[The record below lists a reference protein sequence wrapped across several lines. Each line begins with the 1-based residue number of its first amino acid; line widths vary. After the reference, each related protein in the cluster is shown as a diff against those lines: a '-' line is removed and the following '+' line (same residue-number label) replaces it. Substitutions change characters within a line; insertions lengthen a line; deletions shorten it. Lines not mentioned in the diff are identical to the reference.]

1 MAIQFIRKHI
11 ANAHISWFCDARF
24 EQIARLLAGVDEV
37 VALPLKDKKFLKS
50 FGILRQKQGQF
61 DIIIDLQGLLKSAL
75 VSRSLG
81 KNIFG
86 FDRFSAKE
94 GLASIFY
101 THKYSCN
108 YDKNIILRNLE
119 LCAFALNFSF
129 DEKEILAKE
138 PCFLKNSRIPSDES
152 RISSDESKI
161 PNKNS
166 RIPSDKT
173 RIPDKNSRIS
183 SDEIRIHNDESRIPN
198 KNSRIPNRKIL
209 IAPFASESS
218 KCYAHFA
225 SVIKGAKEFAQCF
238 LVAGSEP
245 ERKKATKLASSG
257 ATLLAPLDLA
267 QILEFMDTCDLIIGN
282 DSGITHLAWAQNYAT
297 ITLFGNR
304 SGARNAFATPKNLI
318 IQATPK
324 HEIDAFHID
333 KSDFCINDIDPAQII
348 AKAKGLCDA

>member
-1 MAIQFIRKHI
+1 M
-11 ANAHISWFCDARF
+11 
-24 EQIARLLAGVDEV
+24 DEV
-37 VALPLKDKKFLKS
+37 VALPLKDKKFLKT

-86 FDRFSAKE
+86 FDKFSTKE

-119 LCAFALNFSF
+119 LCSFALNFSF
-129 DEKEILAKE
+129 DEKEILTKE
-138 PCFLKNSRIPSDES
+138 PCFLKKSR
-152 RISSDESKI
+152 I

-166 RIPSDKT
+166 RIPDK
-173 RIPDKNSRIS
+173 K
-183 SDEIRIHNDESRIPN
+183 
-198 KNSRIPNRKIL
+198 SRIPNRKIL
-209 IAPFASESS
+209 IAPFASENS

-225 SVIKGAKEFAQCF
+225 SVIKGVKEFAQCF
-238 LVAGSEP
+238 LVAGNKP
-245 ERKKATKLASSG
+245 EREKATKLASSG

-348 AKAKGLCDA
+348 AKAKVICDA

>member
-1 MAIQFIRKHI
+1 MKLSALGDIVHASVVVQFIRKHI

-24 EQIARLLAGVDEV
+24 EQIARLLAGLDEV

-50 FGILRQKQGQF
+50 FEILRQKQGQF

-94 GLASIFY
+94 GMASIFY

-119 LCAFALNFSF
+119 LCAFALNFNF
-129 DEKEILAKE
+129 DEKEILTKE
-138 PCFLKNSRIPSDES
+138 PCFLKNSRIPNE
-152 RISSDESKI
+152 
-161 PNKNS
+161 NS
-166 RIPSDKT
+166 RIPSDNS
-173 RIPDKNSRIS
+173 RIPD
-183 SDEIRIHNDESRIPN
+183 

-238 LVAGSEP
+238 LIAGSEI

-282 DSGITHLAWAQNYAT
+282 DSGITHLAWAQNCAT

>member
-1 MAIQFIRKHI
+1 MVIQFIRKHI

-50 FGILRQKQGQF
+50 FEILRQKQGQF

-86 FDRFSAKE
+86 FDRFSTKE

-138 PCFLKNSRIPSDES
+138 PCFLKNSRIPNE
-152 RISSDESKI
+152 
-161 PNKNS
+161 NS
-166 RIPSDKT
+166 RIPSDNS
-173 RIPDKNSRIS
+173 RIPDKNSRI
-183 SDEIRIHNDESRIPN
+183 PN
-198 KNSRIPNRKIL
+198 KKIL

-238 LVAGSEP
+238 LVAGSEI
-245 ERKKATKLASSG
+245 EREKAVKLASSG

-348 AKAKGLCDA
+348 AKAKGLCNA

>member
-86 FDRFSAKE
+86 FDRFSTKE

-129 DEKEILAKE
+129 DEKEILTKE

-152 RISSDESKI
+152 RI

-166 RIPSDKT
+166 RM
-173 RIPDKNSRIS
+173 S
-183 SDEIRIHNDESRIPN
+183 SDEIRIHSDESRIPN
-198 KNSRIPNRKIL
+198 KKIL

-238 LVAGSEP
+238 LVAGSEI
-245 ERKKATKLASSG
+245 EREKATKLASSG

>member
-11 ANAHISWFCDARF
+11 ANAHISWFCDTRF

-50 FGILRQKQGQF
+50 FEILRQKQGQF

-86 FDRFSAKE
+86 FDKFSTKE

-129 DEKEILAKE
+129 DEKEILTKE
-138 PCFLKNSRIPSDES
+138 PCFLKN
-152 RISSDESKI
+152 SKI

-166 RIPSDKT
+166 RIPSDES

-198 KNSRIPNRKIL
+198 KNSRIPNKKIL

-238 LVAGSEP
+238 LIAGSEP
-245 ERKKATKLASSG
+245 EREKAAKLASSG

>member
-1 MAIQFIRKHI
+1 MVIQFIRKHI

-50 FGILRQKQGQF
+50 FGVLRQKQGQF

-138 PCFLKNSRIPSDES
+138 PCFLKNSRIPNDES
-152 RISSDESKI
+152 RIPSDETRIPDKNSRI

-166 RIPSDKT
+166 RIPSDET
-173 RIPDKNSRIS
+173 RIPDKNSRI
-183 SDEIRIHNDESRIPN
+183 PN
-198 KNSRIPNRKIL
+198 KKIL

-238 LVAGSEP
+238 LVAGSEL
-245 ERKKATKLASSG
+245 EREKATKLASSG

-282 DSGITHLAWAQNYAT
+282 DSGITHLAWAQNCAT

>member
-86 FDRFSAKE
+86 FDKFSTKE

-119 LCAFALNFSF
+119 LCGFALNFSF
-129 DEKEILAKE
+129 DEKEILTKE
-138 PCFLKNSRIPSDES
+138 PCFLKKS
-152 RISSDESKI
+152 
-161 PNKNS
+161 
-166 RIPSDKT
+166 
-173 RIPDKNSRIS
+173 RIPDKNSRI
-183 SDEIRIHNDESRIPN
+183 PN
-198 KNSRIPNRKIL
+198 KKIL

>member
-50 FGILRQKQGQF
+50 FEILRQKQGQF

-138 PCFLKNSRIPSDES
+138 PCFLKKSRIL
-152 RISSDESKI
+152 
-161 PNKNS
+161 NKNS
-166 RIPSDKT
+166 RIPSDET
-173 RIPDKNSRIS
+173 RIPN
-183 SDEIRIHNDESRIPN
+183 ENSRIPN
-198 KNSRIPNRKIL
+198 KKIL

-238 LVAGSEP
+238 LVAGSEI
-245 ERKKATKLASSG
+245 EREKAAKLASSG

-304 SGARNAFATPKNLI
+304 SGVRNAFATPKNLI

-348 AKAKGLCDA
+348 AKAKGLCNA

>member
-24 EQIARLLAGVDEV
+24 EQIARLLVGVDEV

-75 VSRSLG
+75 VSRILG

-86 FDRFSAKE
+86 FDRFSTKE

-138 PCFLKNSRIPSDES
+138 PCFLKNS
-152 RISSDESKI
+152 KI
-161 PNKNS
+161 PNENS

-173 RIPDKNSRIS
+173 
-183 SDEIRIHNDESRIPN
+183 
-198 KNSRIPNRKIL
+198 RIPNRKIL

-238 LVAGSEP
+238 LVAGNKP

-348 AKAKGLCDA
+348 AKAKVICDA

>member
-86 FDRFSAKE
+86 FDRFSTKE

-129 DEKEILAKE
+129 DEKEILTKE
-138 PCFLKNSRIPSDES
+138 PCFLKNSRIPSDESRIPDKNS

-166 RIPSDKT
+166 RIPSDET
-173 RIPDKNSRIS
+173 RIPN
-183 SDEIRIHNDESRIPN
+183 E
-198 KNSRIPNRKIL
+198 NSRIPNRKIL
-209 IAPFASESS
+209 IAPFASENS

-238 LVAGSEP
+238 LVAGSEI
-245 ERKKATKLASSG
+245 EREKATKLASSG

-348 AKAKGLCDA
+348 AKAKVICDA

>member
-50 FGILRQKQGQF
+50 FSILRQKQGQF

-119 LCAFALNFSF
+119 LCGFALNFSF

-138 PCFLKNSRIPSDES
+138 PCFLKNSRIPD
-152 RISSDESKI
+152 
-161 PNKNS
+161 KNS
-166 RIPSDKT
+166 RIPSDET
-173 RIPDKNSRIS
+173 RIPD
-183 SDEIRIHNDESRIPN
+183 

-282 DSGITHLAWAQNYAT
+282 DSGITHLAWAQNCAT

>member
-11 ANAHISWFCDARF
+11 VNAHISWFCDARF

-50 FGILRQKQGQF
+50 FEILRQKQGQF

-75 VSRSLG
+75 VSRILG

-129 DEKEILAKE
+129 DEKEILTKE
-138 PCFLKNSRIPSDES
+138 PCFLKNSRISNENS
-152 RISSDESKI
+152 RIPNKNSKI
-161 PNKNS
+161 PNENS
-166 RIPSDKT
+166 RIPSD
-173 RIPDKNSRIS
+173 
-183 SDEIRIHNDESRIPN
+183 
-198 KNSRIPNRKIL
+198 NSRIPNRKIL

-245 ERKKATKLASSG
+245 EREKATKLASSG

-333 KSDFCINDIDPAQII
+333 KSDFCINDINPAQII
-348 AKAKGLCDA
+348 AKAKGLCNA

>member
-1 MAIQFIRKHI
+1 MVIQFIRKHI

-129 DEKEILAKE
+129 DEKEILTKE

-152 RISSDESKI
+152 RI

-166 RIPSDKT
+166 RIPD
-173 RIPDKNSRIS
+173 
-183 SDEIRIHNDESRIPN
+183 
-198 KNSRIPNRKIL
+198 RKIL

-245 ERKKATKLASSG
+245 EREKAAKLASSG

-282 DSGITHLAWAQNYAT
+282 DSGITHLAWAQNCAT

>member
-37 VALPLKDKKFLKS
+37 IALPLKDKKFLKS
-50 FGILRQKQGQF
+50 FEILRQKQGQF

-75 VSRSLG
+75 VSRILG

-86 FDRFSAKE
+86 FDRFSTKE

-119 LCAFALNFSF
+119 LCGFALNFSF
-129 DEKEILAKE
+129 DEKEILTKE
-138 PCFLKNSRIPSDES
+138 PCFLKNSRIPNE
-152 RISSDESKI
+152 
-161 PNKNS
+161 NS
-166 RIPSDKT
+166 RIPSDES
-173 RIPDKNSRIS
+173 RIPDKNSRI
-183 SDEIRIHNDESRIPN
+183 PN
-198 KNSRIPNRKIL
+198 KKIL

-245 ERKKATKLASSG
+245 EREKAAKLASSG

-333 KSDFCINDIDPAQII
+333 KRDFCINDIDPAQII

>member
-37 VALPLKDKKFLKS
+37 VALPLKDKKFIKS
-50 FGILRQKQGQF
+50 FEILRQKQGQF

-81 KNIFG
+81 KNVFG

-138 PCFLKNSRIPSDES
+138 PCFLKNSRIPDKNSRIPRDES
-152 RISSDESKI
+152 RIS
-161 PNKNS
+161 
-166 RIPSDKT
+166 
-173 RIPDKNSRIS
+173 
-183 SDEIRIHNDESRIPN
+183 N

-225 SVIKGAKEFAQCF
+225 SVIKGTKEFAQCF
-238 LVAGSEP
+238 LVAGSEI
-245 ERKKATKLASSG
+245 EREKAAKLASSG

>member
-37 VALPLKDKKFLKS
+37 VALPLKDKKFLKT
-50 FGILRQKQGQF
+50 FEILRQKQGQF

-75 VSRSLG
+75 VSRILG

-129 DEKEILAKE
+129 DEKEILTKE

-152 RISSDESKI
+152 RI
-161 PNKNS
+161 
-166 RIPSDKT
+166 
-173 RIPDKNSRIS
+173 
-183 SDEIRIHNDESRIPN
+183 PN
-198 KNSRIPNRKIL
+198 KNSRIPNKKIL

-245 ERKKATKLASSG
+245 EREKATKLASSG

-282 DSGITHLAWAQNYAT
+282 DSGITHLAWAQNCAT

>member
-1 MAIQFIRKHI
+1 MAVQFIRKHI

-75 VSRSLG
+75 VSRILG

-138 PCFLKNSRIPSDES
+138 PCFLKNSKIPNENSKIPSENS
-152 RISSDESKI
+152 KIPSKNSKI
-161 PNKNS
+161 PNK
-166 RIPSDKT
+166 
-173 RIPDKNSRIS
+173 
-183 SDEIRIHNDESRIPN
+183 
-198 KNSRIPNRKIL
+198 KIL

-245 ERKKATKLASSG
+245 EREKAAKLASSG

-333 KSDFCINDIDPAQII
+333 KSDFCINDINPAQII

>member
-1 MAIQFIRKHI
+1 M
-11 ANAHISWFCDARF
+11 
-24 EQIARLLAGVDEV
+24 DEV

-129 DEKEILAKE
+129 DEKEILTKE
-138 PCFLKNSRIPSDES
+138 PCFLKKS
-152 RISSDESKI
+152 
-161 PNKNS
+161 
-166 RIPSDKT
+166 
-173 RIPDKNSRIS
+173 RIPDKN
-183 SDEIRIHNDESRIPN
+183 SRIPN
-198 KNSRIPNRKIL
+198 KNSRIPDKKIL

-238 LVAGSEP
+238 LVAGSEL
-245 ERKKATKLASSG
+245 EREKATKLASSG

>member
-11 ANAHISWFCDARF
+11 ANAHISWFCDSRF

-101 THKYSCN
+101 AHKYSCN

-129 DEKEILAKE
+129 DEKEILTKE
-138 PCFLKNSRIPSDES
+138 PCFLKNSRIPNE
-152 RISSDESKI
+152 
-161 PNKNS
+161 NS
-166 RIPSDKT
+166 RIPS
-173 RIPDKNSRIS
+173 
-183 SDEIRIHNDESRIPN
+183 DESRIPN
-198 KNSRIPNRKIL
+198 KNSRIPNKKIL

-238 LVAGSEP
+238 LVAGSEL
-245 ERKKATKLASSG
+245 EREKATKLASSG

>member
-11 ANAHISWFCDARF
+11 VNAHISWFCDARF

-50 FGILRQKQGQF
+50 FEILRQKQGQF

-75 VSRSLG
+75 VSRILG

-94 GLASIFY
+94 GLASISY

-138 PCFLKNSRIPSDES
+138 PCFLKSSRIPNENSRIPSDES
-152 RISSDESKI
+152 RI
-161 PNKNS
+161 PN
-166 RIPSDKT
+166 
-173 RIPDKNSRIS
+173 
-183 SDEIRIHNDESRIPN
+183 E
-198 KNSRIPNRKIL
+198 NSRIPNRKIL

-238 LVAGSEP
+238 LVAGSEI

>member
-37 VALPLKDKKFLKS
+37 VALPLKDKKFIKS

-75 VSRSLG
+75 ISRSLG

-86 FDRFSAKE
+86 FDRFSTKE

-129 DEKEILAKE
+129 DEKEILTKE
-138 PCFLKNSRIPSDES
+138 PCFLKNSRIPNE
-152 RISSDESKI
+152 
-161 PNKNS
+161 NS
-166 RIPSDKT
+166 RIPSDNS
-173 RIPDKNSRIS
+173 RIPDK
-183 SDEIRIHNDESRIPN
+183 
-198 KNSRIPNRKIL
+198 KIL

-238 LVAGSEP
+238 LVAGSEL
-245 ERKKATKLASSG
+245 EREKATKLASSG

-348 AKAKGLCDA
+348 AKAKGLCNA

>member
-50 FGILRQKQGQF
+50 FEILRQKQGQF

-86 FDRFSAKE
+86 FDRFSTKE

-129 DEKEILAKE
+129 DEKEILTKE
-138 PCFLKNSRIPSDES
+138 PCFLKNSRIPD
-152 RISSDESKI
+152 
-161 PNKNS
+161 KNS
-166 RIPSDKT
+166 RIPSDET
-173 RIPDKNSRIS
+173 RIPDKNSRIPS
-183 SDEIRIHNDESRIPN
+183 
-198 KNSRIPNRKIL
+198 KKIL

-245 ERKKATKLASSG
+245 EREKATKLASSG

>member
-11 ANAHISWFCDARF
+11 VNAHISWFCDARF

-50 FGILRQKQGQF
+50 FEILRQKQGQF

-75 VSRSLG
+75 VSRILG

-94 GLASIFY
+94 GMASIFY

-129 DEKEILAKE
+129 DEKEILTKE
-138 PCFLKNSRIPSDES
+138 PCFLKNSKIPNENSKIPNENSKIPSENS
-152 RISSDESKI
+152 KIPSKNSKI
-161 PNKNS
+161 PNK
-166 RIPSDKT
+166 
-173 RIPDKNSRIS
+173 
-183 SDEIRIHNDESRIPN
+183 
-198 KNSRIPNRKIL
+198 KIL

-238 LVAGSEP
+238 LVAGSEI
-245 ERKKATKLASSG
+245 EREKAAKLASSG

-348 AKAKGLCDA
+348 AKAKGLCNA

>member
-50 FGILRQKQGQF
+50 FEILRQKQGQF

-86 FDRFSAKE
+86 FDRFSTKE

-129 DEKEILAKE
+129 DEKEILTKE
-138 PCFLKNSRIPSDES
+138 PCFLKKSRIPNKKSRIPSD
-152 RISSDESKI
+152 
-161 PNKNS
+161 N
-166 RIPSDKT
+166 
-173 RIPDKNSRIS
+173 
-183 SDEIRIHNDESRIPN
+183 SRIPN
-198 KNSRIPNRKIL
+198 KKIL

-238 LVAGSEP
+238 LVAGNKP

>member
-1 MAIQFIRKHI
+1 M
-11 ANAHISWFCDARF
+11 
-24 EQIARLLAGVDEV
+24 DEV

-86 FDRFSAKE
+86 FDKFSTKE

-119 LCAFALNFSF
+119 LCGFALNFSF

-138 PCFLKNSRIPSDES
+138 PCFLKNSRIP
-152 RISSDESKI
+152 
-161 PNKNS
+161 
-166 RIPSDKT
+166 
-173 RIPDKNSRIS
+173 DKN
-183 SDEIRIHNDESRIPN
+183 SRIPN

-209 IAPFASESS
+209 ITPFASESS

-348 AKAKGLCDA
+348 AKAKVICNA

>member
-11 ANAHISWFCDARF
+11 VNAHISWFCDARF

-50 FGILRQKQGQF
+50 FEILRQKKGQF

-138 PCFLKNSRIPSDES
+138 PCFLK
-152 RISSDESKI
+152 SS
-161 PNKNS
+161 
-166 RIPSDKT
+166 
-173 RIPDKNSRIS
+173 RIPDKNSRIPS
-183 SDEIRIHNDESRIPN
+183 ENFKIPNENSRIPN
-198 KNSRIPNRKIL
+198 KKIL

-238 LVAGSEP
+238 LVAGSEL
-245 ERKKATKLASSG
+245 EREKATKLASSG

>member
-24 EQIARLLAGVDEV
+24 EQITRLLAGVDEV

-86 FDRFSAKE
+86 FDRFSTKE
-94 GLASIFY
+94 GFASIFY

-119 LCAFALNFSF
+119 LCGFALNFSF

-152 RISSDESKI
+152 RI
-161 PNKNS
+161 PN
-166 RIPSDKT
+166 
-173 RIPDKNSRIS
+173 
-183 SDEIRIHNDESRIPN
+183 E
-198 KNSRIPNRKIL
+198 NSRIPNRKIL

-238 LVAGSEP
+238 LVAGNKP
-245 ERKKATKLASSG
+245 EREKAAKLASSG

>member
-50 FGILRQKQGQF
+50 FEILRQKQGQF

-86 FDRFSAKE
+86 FDRFSTKE

-138 PCFLKNSRIPSDES
+138 PCFLKNSRIPD
-152 RISSDESKI
+152 
-161 PNKNS
+161 
-166 RIPSDKT
+166 
-173 RIPDKNSRIS
+173 
-183 SDEIRIHNDESRIPN
+183 
-198 KNSRIPNRKIL
+198 KNSRIPNKKIL

-245 ERKKATKLASSG
+245 EREKATKLASSG

>member
-37 VALPLKDKKFLKS
+37 VALPLKDKKFLKT

-119 LCAFALNFSF
+119 LCSFALNFSF

-138 PCFLKNSRIPSDES
+138 PCFLKNSRIPDKNS

-166 RIPSDKT
+166 RIPSDET
-173 RIPDKNSRIS
+173 RIPNENSRIPS
-183 SDEIRIHNDESRIPN
+183 DESRIPN
-198 KNSRIPNRKIL
+198 KNSRIPNKKIL

-282 DSGITHLAWAQNYAT
+282 DSGITHLAWAQNCAT

>member
-24 EQIARLLAGVDEV
+24 EQIARLLAGVDEI

-50 FGILRQKQGQF
+50 FEILRQKQGQF

-75 VSRSLG
+75 VARSLG

-129 DEKEILAKE
+129 DEKEILTKE
-138 PCFLKNSRIPSDES
+138 PCFLKKSR
-152 RISSDESKI
+152 I

-166 RIPSDKT
+166 RIPSD
-173 RIPDKNSRIS
+173 
-183 SDEIRIHNDESRIPN
+183 
-198 KNSRIPNRKIL
+198 NSRIPSKKIL

>member
-1 MAIQFIRKHI
+1 MAVQFIRKHI
-11 ANAHISWFCDARF
+11 ANAHISWFCDTRF

-50 FGILRQKQGQF
+50 FEILRQKQGQF

-75 VSRSLG
+75 VSRILG

-129 DEKEILAKE
+129 DEKEILTKK
-138 PCFLKNSRIPSDES
+138 PCFLKNSRIPNE
-152 RISSDESKI
+152 
-161 PNKNS
+161 NS
-166 RIPSDKT
+166 RIPSENFK
-173 RIPDKNSRIS
+173 IPN
-183 SDEIRIHNDESRIPN
+183 ENSRIPN
-198 KNSRIPNRKIL
+198 KKIL

-238 LVAGSEP
+238 LIAGSEP
-245 ERKKATKLASSG
+245 ERKKAAKLASSG

>member
-119 LCAFALNFSF
+119 LCGFALNFSF

-138 PCFLKNSRIPSDES
+138 PCFLKNSRIPSDE
-152 RISSDESKI
+152 
-161 PNKNS
+161 
-166 RIPSDKT
+166 T
-173 RIPDKNSRIS
+173 
-183 SDEIRIHNDESRIPN
+183 RIPN

-245 ERKKATKLASSG
+245 EREKAAKLASSG

-333 KSDFCINDIDPAQII
+333 KRDFCINDIDPAQII

>member
-129 DEKEILAKE
+129 DEKEILTKE
-138 PCFLKNSRIPSDES
+138 PCFL
-152 RISSDESKI
+152 
-161 PNKNS
+161 
-166 RIPSDKT
+166 
-173 RIPDKNSRIS
+173 KNSRIS

-198 KNSRIPNRKIL
+198 ENSRIPNKKIL

-238 LVAGSEP
+238 LVAGSEL
-245 ERKKATKLASSG
+245 EREKAAKLASSG

>member
-50 FGILRQKQGQF
+50 FEILRQKQGQF

-86 FDRFSAKE
+86 FDRFSTKE

-129 DEKEILAKE
+129 DEKEILTKE
-138 PCFLKNSRIPSDES
+138 PCFLKNSRIP
-152 RISSDESKI
+152 
-161 PNKNS
+161 NKNS
-166 RIPSDKT
+166 RIPSD
-173 RIPDKNSRIS
+173 NSRIPN
-183 SDEIRIHNDESRIPN
+183 ENSRIPN
-198 KNSRIPNRKIL
+198 KKIL

-238 LVAGSEP
+238 LVAGSEI
-245 ERKKATKLASSG
+245 EREKAAKLASSG

>member
-129 DEKEILAKE
+129 DEKEILTKE
-138 PCFLKNSRIPSDES
+138 PCFLKNS
-152 RISSDESKI
+152 
-161 PNKNS
+161 
-166 RIPSDKT
+166 

-183 SDEIRIHNDESRIPN
+183 SDESRIPSDKSRIPN
-198 KNSRIPNRKIL
+198 ENSRIPSKKIL

-238 LVAGSEP
+238 LVAGNKP
-245 ERKKATKLASSG
+245 EREKAAKLASSG

-282 DSGITHLAWAQNYAT
+282 DSGITHLAWAQNCAT

-348 AKAKGLCDA
+348 AKAKVICDA

>member
-86 FDRFSAKE
+86 FDRFSTKE

-138 PCFLKNSRIPSDES
+138 PCFLKNSRIPD
-152 RISSDESKI
+152 
-161 PNKNS
+161 KNS

-173 RIPDKNSRIS
+173 RIPDK
-183 SDEIRIHNDESRIPN
+183 
-198 KNSRIPNRKIL
+198 KIL

-238 LVAGSEP
+238 LVAGSEI
-245 ERKKATKLASSG
+245 EREKATKLASSG

>member
-108 YDKNIILRNLE
+108 YGKNIILRNLE

-129 DEKEILAKE
+129 DEKEILTKE
-138 PCFLKNSRIPSDES
+138 PCFLK
-152 RISSDESKI
+152 K
-161 PNKNS
+161 S

-173 RIPDKNSRIS
+173 RIPDK
-183 SDEIRIHNDESRIPN
+183 
-198 KNSRIPNRKIL
+198 KIL

-238 LVAGSEP
+238 LVAGSEI
-245 ERKKATKLASSG
+245 EREKAAKLASSG

>member
-50 FGILRQKQGQF
+50 FEILRQKQGQF

-86 FDRFSAKE
+86 FDKFSTKE

-119 LCAFALNFSF
+119 LCGFALNFSF
-129 DEKEILAKE
+129 DEKEILTKE
-138 PCFLKNSRIPSDES
+138 PCFLKNSRIPDKNSKIPSDES
-152 RISSDESKI
+152 
-161 PNKNS
+161 
-166 RIPSDKT
+166 
-173 RIPDKNSRIS
+173 RIPDKNSRIPS
-183 SDEIRIHNDESRIPN
+183 
-198 KNSRIPNRKIL
+198 KKIL

-238 LVAGSEP
+238 LVAGSEI
-245 ERKKATKLASSG
+245 EREKAAKLASSG

-282 DSGITHLAWAQNYAT
+282 DSGITHLAWAQNCAT

>member
-50 FGILRQKQGQF
+50 FEILRQKQGQF

-94 GLASIFY
+94 GMASIFY

-129 DEKEILAKE
+129 DEKEILTKE
-138 PCFLKNSRIPSDES
+138 PCFLKNSRIPD
-152 RISSDESKI
+152 
-161 PNKNS
+161 KNS

-173 RIPDKNSRIS
+173 RIP
-183 SDEIRIHNDESRIPN
+183 N
-198 KNSRIPNRKIL
+198 KKIL

-238 LVAGSEP
+238 LVAGSEI
-245 ERKKATKLASSG
+245 EREKAAKLASSG

-324 HEIDAFHID
+324 HEINAFHID

-348 AKAKGLCDA
+348 AKAKVICDA

>member
-50 FGILRQKQGQF
+50 FEILRQKQGQF

-86 FDRFSAKE
+86 FDRFSTKE

-129 DEKEILAKE
+129 DEKEILTKE
-138 PCFLKNSRIPSDES
+138 PCFLKKSRIPSDES
-152 RISSDESKI
+152 RIS
-161 PNKNS
+161 NKNS
-166 RIPSDKT
+166 RIPSE
-173 RIPDKNSRIS
+173 NSK
-183 SDEIRIHNDESRIPN
+183 IPN
-198 KNSRIPNRKIL
+198 ENSRIPSKKIL

-245 ERKKATKLASSG
+245 EREKAAKLASSG